1 MTTTDYLR
9 IAPPFYSSKSA
20 RDNAKFRKGGVNS
33 RYPHFSHT
41 HFTAGDEEQ
50 FEAYRDPKLT
60 TSGEAASRS
69 SGEAGKFRA
78 DIHPM
83 FTGNLS
89 RPVLTDTFKYIFHK
103 FKKGIYV
110 KFRNGKL
117 VTFLPFSNAYFVN
130 EYSSKLDSG
139 RYMSMFRK
147 ISQDS
152 GYRFN
157 PRKVNR
163 RAETWF
169 ANNCLIRYEYPVA
182 ENDTNIPA
190 IRDFL
195 DVLSRERDIPDV
207 DFFINKRDYPILAEG
222 KYEPYNHIFDSKT
235 HPLVSHKYE
244 KYAPIL
250 SFSTAARNSDILIPT
265 IDDWI
270 RVASSESRFF
280 RKASNDYWPPPE
292 NVEWKDKR
300 GTAIWRGS
308 STGSGITAETNQ
320 RIKLA
325 KIARRLMLTGS
336 SVSIDAGIT
345 SWKRR
350 PRKLEGIK
358 GLHTID
364 VKGLKLELVNK
375 IPFSKHAFYKYI
387 IHVGG
392 HVAAYRLAAEF
403 SLGSVVVIIEGE
415 YKLWFQKFLIEGVHY
430 VGVKSD
436 LSDLVEK
443 IEWLQNHDDEA
454 CKIANQGKAF
464 FNKYLQKEGILDYM
478 KNTLVEM
485 GRRMPIDDWVDG
497 VEDVQCMSM
506 SMHRVDISNLFI
518 DKELKR
524 SKKSVIYTSSCGNGK
539 RYAMKKILKDNT
551 SVVKECRVGCEIV
564 NTFKS
569 PHFVKTLG
577 VDTSGRILITEYIE
591 GPTLLQWIQGDE
603 FDSNTLFYF
612 LYIIVYQIKLFQD
625 CNRFMHNDLC
635 PTNIVIRDGIPVIID
650 FGRSRGVSDTGELIS
665 FNLDNF
671 IPGHDILHLIITT
684 LFHLCRR
691 RDAYS
696 HIAFIKILSKFI
708 EGERLSRDVKLDID
722 WVKKFTELESK
733 FSRLVSVGQRINLNV
748 GSVLQVLKRWKQRS
762 PCTCLTS
769 IWVSEREI
777 YKKANCIRDP
787 TRKIMATY
795 LFHKWANRNTTQGKH
810 LIDKLIKLAL
820 AHVAILF
827 SWDLDWLK
835 LGLKKLYRAKQGD
848 KKLFMDIVTK
858 YDTLIKFNP
867 HQKLSISIFREL
879 MKCSSS
885 KSRATNIV
893 EKYSIFLEFKK
904 NLSYKK
910 ICLTQI
916 T

>member
-1 MTTTDYLR
+1 MTTTDKLR
-9 IAPPFYSSKSA
+9 TAPPFYSSKLA
-20 RDNAKFRKGGVNS
+20 RDKAKFRKGGVNR
-33 RYPHFSHT
+33 RYLHFYHT

-50 FEAYRDPKLT
+50 FEVYREPKLKT
-60 TSGEAASRS
+60 AASRVGCTS
-69 SGEAGKFRA
+69 LSTDSKFHA

-89 RPVLTDTFKYIFHK
+89 RPVITDTFKYIFHK

-130 EYSSKLDSG
+130 EYSDKLKSTAGSG
-139 RYMSMFRK
+139 GYMSMFRK
-147 ISQDS
+147 INQDS

-157 PRKVNR
+157 SKKVNGR
-163 RAETWF
+163 VETWF
-169 ANNCLIRYEYPVA
+169 ANNCLVRYEYPVA

-195 DVLSRERDIPDV
+195 DVLARERDIPDV
-207 DFFINKRDYPILAEG
+207 DFFINKRDYPILAQG
-222 KYEPYNHIFDSKT
+222 KYEPYNHLFDSKT
-235 HPLVSHKYE
+235 YPLVSHKYD

-280 RKASNDYWPPPE
+280 RKASNDYWPPSE
-292 NVEWKDKR
+292 MVGWNDKR
-300 GTAIWRGS
+300 STAIWRGS

-325 KIARRLMLTGS
+325 KIAQRLMLTGS

-350 PRKLEGIK
+350 PRKLEGRK
-358 GLHTID
+358 GLRTID
-364 VKGLKLELVNK
+364 VKSLKLELVNK
-375 IPFSKHAFYKYI
+375 IPFSKHAQYKYI

-403 SLGSVVVIIEGE
+403 SLGSVVVIVEGE
-415 YKLWFQKFLIEGVHY
+415 YKLWFQKFLVEGVHY

-443 IEWLQNHDDEA
+443 IKWLQHHDDEA
-454 CKIANQGKAF
+454 CKIATHGKAF
-464 FNKYLQKEGILDYM
+464 FNKYLQKKGILDYM
-478 KNTLVEM
+478 KNTLIKIST
-485 GRRMPIDDWVDG
+485 RMPLDDWVDG
-497 VEDVQCMSM
+497 VEDDVHYGMSM
-506 SMHRVDISNLFI
+506 PMFDTSNLCI

-524 SKKSVIYTSSCGNGK
+524 SKKSVVYTAFSGDGK
-539 RYAMKKILKDNT
+539 RYAMKKMLEEN
-551 SVVKECRVGCEIV
+551 SLLKECRIGCDIV

-569 PHFVKTLG
+569 LHFVKTLG

-603 FDSNTLFYF
+603 FDSNTLGKF
-612 LYIIVYQIKLFQD
+612 LYTIVYHIKLFQD
-625 CNRFMHNDLC
+625 RNRFMHNDLC
-635 PTNIVIRDGIPVIID
+635 PTNIVIKDGIIPVIID
-650 FGRSRGVSDTGELIS
+650 FGRSRGVSDAGELIS

-671 IPGHDILHLIITT
+671 LQGQDILHLIITT

-691 RDAYS
+691 RDSQS

-708 EGERLSRDVKLDID
+708 TNSNVNIE

-733 FSRLVSVGQRINLNV
+733 FSRLVSTGQRINLNIV
-748 GSVLQVLKRWKQRS
+748 SVLQVLKRWKQQS

-769 IWVSEREI
+769 IWVSQREI
-777 YKKANCIRDP
+777 YKKVNCIRNPD
-787 TRKIMATY
+787 RKLMAMY
-795 LFHKWANRNTTQGKH
+795 LFCKWANLNTTQGKQ

-820 AHVAILF
+820 KKVAILETL
-827 SWDLDWLK
+827 DLGWLK

-848 KKLFMDIVTK
+848 KKLFMDVMTEF
-858 YDTLIKFNP
+858 DSLLKFNLP
-867 HQKLSISIFREL
+867 QKLSISIFREL
-879 MKCSSS
+879 MKCNQTN
-885 KSRATNIV
+885 ATNVV

-904 NLSYKK
+904 NLLYKK

>member
-1 MTTTDYLR
+1 MTTTDKLRTDPSFYL
-9 IAPPFYSSKSA
+9 SQLA
-20 RDNAKFRKGGVNS
+20 RDKDKFRKGGVNR

-50 FEAYRDPKLT
+50 FETYREPKLKN
-60 TSGEAASRS
+60 AASRVGS
-69 SGEAGKFRA
+69 TSLSTDSKFHA

-89 RPVLTDTFKYIFHK
+89 RPVITDTFKYIFHK

-130 EYSSKLDSG
+130 EYSDKFKSASG
-139 RYMSMFRK
+139 NMSMFRK
-147 ISQDS
+147 INHDS

-157 PRKVNR
+157 SNNVNGR
-163 RAETWF
+163 VETWF
-169 ANNCLIRYEYPVA
+169 ANNCLVRYEYPVA

-207 DFFINKRDYPILAEG
+207 DFFINKRDYPILAQG
-222 KYEPYNHIFDSKT
+222 KYEPYNHLFDSKT
-235 HPLVSHKYE
+235 YPLVSHKYD

-280 RKASNDYWPPPE
+280 RKASNDYWPPSE
-292 NVEWKDKR
+292 EVGWNDKR

-325 KIARRLMLTGS
+325 KIAQRLMLTGS

-350 PRKLEGIK
+350 PRKLEGMK
-358 GLHTID
+358 GLCTID
-364 VKGLKLELVNK
+364 VKSLKLELVNK
-375 IPFSKHAFYKYI
+375 IPFSKHAQYKYI

-392 HVAAYRLAAEF
+392 HVSAYRLAAEF
-403 SLGSVVVIIEGE
+403 SLGSVVVIVEGE
-415 YKLWFQKFLIEGVHY
+415 YKLWFQKFLVEGVHY
-430 VGVKSD
+430 VGVKAD

-443 IEWLQNHDDEA
+443 IKWLQSHDDEA

-464 FNKYLQKEGILDYM
+464 FNKYLQKEGVLDYM
-478 KNTLVEM
+478 RNTLIKIST
-485 GRRMPIDDWVDG
+485 RMPLDEWVDG
-497 VEDVQCMSM
+497 VEDVHYGMSM
-506 SMHRVDISNLFI
+506 PMFDTSNLRI

-524 SKKSVIYTSSCGNGK
+524 SKKSVIYTAFSGDDK
-539 RYAMKKILKDNT
+539 RYAMKKMLEDN
-551 SVVKECRVGCEIV
+551 SLMKECRIGCEIV
-564 NTFKS
+564 NKFKS
-569 PHFVKTLG
+569 VHFVKTLG
-577 VDTSGRILITEYIE
+577 VDTSGRTLITEYIE
-591 GPTLLQWIQGDE
+591 GPTLLQWIHGDE
-603 FDSNTLFYF
+603 FDSNTLGEFMHT
-612 LYIIVYQIKLFQD
+612 IVYQIKLFQTR
-625 CNRFMHNDLC
+625 NRFMHNDLC
-635 PTNIVIRDGIPVIID
+635 PTNIVIRNGIPVIID
-650 FGRSRGVSDTGELIS
+650 FGRSRGVSDSGELIS

-671 IPGHDILHLIITT
+671 IPGQDILHLVITT

-691 RDAYS
+691 RDALS
-696 HIAFIKILSKFI
+696 HIDFIKVLSKFI
-708 EGERLSRDVKLDID
+708 TNSNVNLD
-722 WVKKFTELESK
+722 WVKRFTELESK
-733 FSRLVSVGQRINLNV
+733 FSRLVSVGQRINL
-748 GSVLQVLKRWKQRS
+748 SIDYALQVLKSWKQRS

-777 YKKANCIRDP
+777 DQKLNCIRNPD
-787 TRKIMATY
+787 RKLMATY
-795 LFHKWANRNTTQGKH
+795 LLHTWANIRATQGKH
-810 LIDKLIKLAL
+810 LIDKLIKLTL
-820 AHVAILF
+820 KEVAILET
-827 SWDLDWLK
+827 WDLDWLK
-835 LGLKKLYRAKQGD
+835 LGLKKLYRANQGD
-848 KKLFMDIVTK
+848 KKLFADVATEF
-858 YDTLIKFNP
+858 DTLIKFNP
-867 HQKLSISIFREL
+867 PHKLSISTFREL
-879 MKCSSS
+879 MGCSQMN
-885 KSRATNIV
+885 ATTIV